1 MPVQN
6 TFKNTLAMLTV
17 KNPQHAVSFT
27 LLFLLVFMFVGANAQ
42 HPALRVQ
49 KYVLENGFTV
59 YLNEDKTAKE
69 VFGAIVVKAGS
80 KNDPAD
86 ATGIAHYLEHL
97 LFKGTTQLGT
107 TDFQKEKIHL
117 DSINFYYDLLGK
129 TTDKAERSR
138 IQQLINNQSVQA
150 AKYGLPTEFD
160 KLIKSIGGTGL
171 NAFTMNDM
179 TVYHNAF
186 PGEQMEK
193 WLELYS
199 HRFQQPVF
207 RSFQSEL
214 EVVYE
219 EKNIDLDEID
229 SKLIEEMNKHL
240 FKFHPYGTQTTLG
253 SVEHLKNPSLTKM
266 YEYFNTYYVANNMSL
281 VLCGNFD
288 AADALLM
295 IKEKFSKLRTGKIP
309 EFPKYPETVFKKKE
323 ILTVRYSPVRVAL
336 MGYKTVPRL
345 HEDNAALLVF
355 NQLLSNSSETGR
367 LDKLRRDGKL
377 LAAAGMNYSFNDDG
391 AVMLIAVPKLIGQSI
406 KQAEKLVFAE
416 IEKIKNGEISD
427 TDLQITKTQLYIDW
441 QSELENYGSR
451 TMAIVGA
458 IGSGTT
464 WEERLKYSEV
474 LQRITKEDVVR
485 VARKYFNDN
494 YFALHSRTGFPK
506 KHKLQKPGYKPVLT
520 DQKEESEYA
529 KNFKK
534 QIAANKEP
542 RFLDFEKD
550 ATLLQLNSSNKLYVT
565 PNPINDI
572 FNVTVQ
578 FMVGSD
584 SIRLLKEAA
593 DLLPY
598 FYTKNL
604 GLDQLKREF
613 ALLGLTYYASCSKS
627 RFSLTFTGIERNLQQ
642 SLVLING
649 LINQAQVDEKS
660 IEIII
665 RDLLAERKISE
676 KDPSTLGYA
685 LYEYARYKNRS
696 EFIDRL
702 TEKELKKLKAAE
714 VLSAY
719 KKAITYSAV
728 WHYVGIQPVDSI
740 RLLFNSNIAL
750 NNANQKVPLT
760 YLVNS
765 TSTQNIIYLLND
777 KKAVQSHIYFL
788 VNSELPSQQP
798 STVAGIYAFNEY
810 MDGGFSGLI
819 MQEIREYRSLAY
831 STYGWFANSR
841 INKSAYFYSYIGCQA
856 DKTNESIVIMDSLI
870 NHMPR
875 KPERMDDIKTSLK
888 KGAAAF
894 YPAFRYI
901 SGNIEYGRQLGDTSS
916 IMKAVY
922 PEYDHVTFDA
932 VEKFYEQYIKNRP
945 VIITIYGDKSKMD
958 LARLSKYAK
967 IIELKKSDI
976 ISH

>member
-1 MPVQN
+1 MLFLNKP
-6 TFKNTLAMLTV
+6 KNALAILT
-17 KNPQHAVSFT
+17 KRFTQYAVRFT
-27 LLFLLVFMFVGANAQ
+27 LLFLLVLMRVGAKAQ
-42 HPALRVQ
+42 HPALIVQ

-97 LFKGTTQLGT
+97 LFKGTNQLGT
-107 TDFQKEKIHL
+107 IDYQKEKLHL

-129 TTDKAERSR
+129 ITDKAERFR
-138 IQQLINNQSVQA
+138 IQHLINNQSVEA

-171 NAFTMNDM
+171 NAFTMNDI

-219 EKNIDLDEID
+219 EKNTDLDELD

-288 AADALLM
+288 AVDALVV
-295 IKEKFSKLRTGKIP
+295 IKERFSKLRTGIIP
-309 EFPKYPETVFKKKE
+309 EFPKYPVSVFKKKE
-323 ILTVRYSPVRVAL
+323 IMNVRYSPIRVSIV
-336 MGYKTVPRL
+336 GYKTVPIL
-345 HEDNAALLVF
+345 HEDNAALLVL
-355 NQLLSNSSETGR
+355 NELLSNTSETGKF
-367 LDKLRRDGKL
+367 DKLRREGKI
-377 LAAAGMNYSFNDDG
+377 LAATSMNYSFNDDG
-391 AVMLIAVPKLIGQSI
+391 AVMLLAVPKLIGQSI
-406 KQAEKLVFAE
+406 KQAEKLIFAE
-416 IEKIKNGEISD
+416 IEKIKEGEISD

-441 QSELENYGSR
+441 QSRLENYGSR
-451 TMAIVGA
+451 TMAIVDA

-474 LQRITKEDVVR
+474 LQRITKEDIVR
-485 VARKYFNDN
+485 VARKYFNSN
-494 YFALHSRTGFPK
+494 YFALHSRTGFPRK
-506 KHKLQKPGYKPVLT
+506 QKLQKPGFKPVIAG
-520 DQKEESEYA
+520 QKEESDYA

-534 QIAANKEP
+534 QVAADKEP

-550 ATLLQLNSSNKLYVT
+550 AAILQLNSSNKLYVT
-565 PNPINDI
+565 TNPINDI
-572 FNVTVQ
+572 FNITVQ

-584 SIRLLKEAA
+584 SIRLLKESV

-598 FYTKNL
+598 FYIKNV
-604 GLDQLKREF
+604 GLDQLKKEF

-627 RFSLTFTGIERNLQQ
+627 RFTLTFTGIERNLQQ
-642 SLVLING
+642 SLVLINN
-649 LINQAQVDEKS
+649 LINEAQVDDKS
-660 IEIII
+660 MEIIK
-665 RDLLAERKISE
+665 RDLLAGRKISE

-685 LYEYARYKNRS
+685 LYEYARIKNNS

-702 TEKELKKLKAAE
+702 SKIELKKVEAAE
-714 VLSAY
+714 VISAY
-719 KKAITYSAV
+719 KKAITFSAV
-728 WHYVGIQPVDSI
+728 WHYVGTLSVDSI
-740 RLLFNSNIAL
+740 RYLFIKNITL
-750 NNANQKVPLT
+750 NNTNQKAPLAG
-760 YLVNS
+760 LVNNP
-765 TSTQNIIYLLND
+765 TSRNIVYLLND

-788 VNSELPSQQP
+788 VNSDWPSQQP
-798 STVAGIYAFNEY
+798 FTLASIYAFNEY

-819 MQEIREYRSLAY
+819 KQEIREYRSLAY
-831 STYGWFANSR
+831 STHGWFTYSR
-841 INKSAYFYSYIGCQA
+841 VNKSAYFYAYIGCQA
-856 DKTNESIVIMDSLI
+856 DKTNESIIIMDSLI

-875 KPERMDDIKTSLK
+875 KPERMEDIKTSLRK
-888 KGAAAF
+888 RAAAY
-894 YPAFRYI
+894 YPGFRYI
-901 SGNIEYGRQLGDTSS
+901 SSSIDYSLQMGDSSS
-916 IMKAVY
+916 IMKVIY
-922 PEYDHVTFDA
+922 PEYEHITFDGLL
-932 VEKFYEQYIKNRP
+932 KFYEQYIKNRP

-958 LARLSKYAK
+958 IAQISKYAK

-976 ISH
+976 IFH

>member
-1 MPVQN
+1 MPVQKIFQN
-6 TFKNTLAMLTV
+6 LVARLCATNSQPAG
-17 KNPQHAVSFT
+17 SFA
-27 LLFLLVFMFVGANAQ
+27 LLFLLLLMFIGAAGQ
-42 HPALRVQ
+42 HPALSVQ
-49 KYVLENGFTV
+49 KYVLDNGFTI

-117 DSINFYYDLLGK
+117 DSINIYYDLLGK
-129 TTDKAERSR
+129 TTDKVERLR

-150 AKYGLPTEFD
+150 AQYGLPTEFD

-171 NAFTMNDM
+171 NAFTTNDM

-186 PGEQMEK
+186 PGEQMDK

-219 EKNIDLDEID
+219 EKNTDMDELD
-229 SKLIEEMNKHL
+229 SKLIEAMKKQL
-240 FKFHPYGTQTTLG
+240 YRFHPYGTQTTLG

-266 YEYFNTYYVANNMSL
+266 YEYFNTYYVANNMAL
-281 VLCGNFD
+281 VLCGNFNS
-288 AADALLM
+288 AEALVM
-295 IKEKFSKLRTGKIP
+295 IKEKFSKLKAGKVP

-323 ILTVRYSPVRVAL
+323 IMKVRYSPIRVAL
-336 MGYKTVPRL
+336 IGYKTVPIL

-377 LAAAGMNYSFNDDG
+377 LAAASMNYSFNDDG

-441 QSELENYGSR
+441 QSELEHYGSR
-451 TMAIVGA
+451 TMAIAWAVGC
-458 IGSGTT
+458 GTT

-474 LQRITKEDVVR
+474 LQHISKEDVVR
-485 VARKYFNDN
+485 VARKYFNEN
-494 YFALHSRTGFPK
+494 YFVLHSGIGFPK
-506 KHKLQKPGYKPVLT
+506 KNKLQKPGYKPVLT
-520 DQKEESEYA
+520 DQKEESDYA

-534 QIAANKEP
+534 QLAANKEP

-550 ATLLQLNSSNKLYVT
+550 ATRLQLNSNNKLYVT

-572 FNVTVQ
+572 FNITVQ

-584 SIRLLKEAA
+584 SIRLLKESA

-598 FYTKNL
+598 FYTKNI
-604 GLDQLKREF
+604 GLDQLKKEF
-613 ALLGLTYYASCSKS
+613 AVLGLTYYASCSKS
-627 RFSLTFTGIERNLQQ
+627 RFSITFTGIERNLQQ
-642 SLVLING
+642 SLVLINSI
-649 LINQAQVDEKS
+649 INQAQVDEKS
-660 IEIII
+660 IEIIK
-665 RDLLAERKISE
+665 RDLLAERKISG
-676 KDPSTLGYA
+676 KDPSTLGSA
-685 LYEYARYKNRS
+685 LYEYARYKNQS
-696 EFIDRL
+696 QFIDRL
-702 TEKELKKLKAAE
+702 TEKELKKLTAAE
-714 VLSAY
+714 VLGAY
-719 KKAITYSAV
+719 QKAITYSAV
-728 WHYVGIQPVDSI
+728 WHYVGTQPVDSI
-740 RLLFNSNIAL
+740 RHFLSSNLRL
-750 NNANQKVPLT
+750 NNTNQRSPLT
-760 YLVNS
+760 YPVNNS
-765 TSTQNIIYLLND
+765 SSQNIIYLLND
-777 KKAVQSHIYFL
+777 KNAVQSHIYFL

-798 STVAGIYAFNEY
+798 TTLAGIHAFNEY

-831 STYGWFANSR
+831 STQGWFANSR
-841 INKSAYFYSYIGCQA
+841 INKSAYFYAYIGCQA
-856 DKTNESIVIMDSLI
+856 DKTNESIVVMDSLI

-875 KPERMDDIKTSLK
+875 KPERMEDIRTSLK
-888 KGAAAF
+888 KTAAAY

-901 SGNIEYGRQLGDTSS
+901 SGNIEYARQLGDTAST
-916 IMKAVY
+916 MKAIY
-922 PEYDHVTFDA
+922 PEYDHVSFDA
-932 VEKFYEQYIKNRP
+932 VVKFYEQYIKNRP
-945 VIITIYGDKSKMD
+945 IIITIYGDKSKMD
-958 LARLSKYAK
+958 LVRLSQYAK

>member
-1 MPVQN
+1 
-6 TFKNTLAMLTV
+6 MLMV
-17 KNPQHAVSFT
+17 KTPQPAVSFT
-27 LLFLLVFMFVGANAQ
+27 LLLLLVFMCVGASAQ

-69 VFGAIVVKAGS
+69 VFGVIVVKAGS

-117 DSINFYYDLLGK
+117 DSINMYYDLLGK
-129 TTDKAERSR
+129 TKDKTERSR

-171 NAFTMNDM
+171 NAFTTNDM

-229 SKLIEEMNKHL
+229 SKLIEEMNKRL
-240 FKFHPYGTQTTLG
+240 FRFHPYGTQTTLG

-266 YEYFNTYYVANNMSL
+266 YDYFYTYYVANNMSL

-288 AADALLM
+288 AADALVM

-323 ILTVRYSPVRVAL
+323 IMTVRYSPIRVAVI
-336 MGYKTVPRL
+336 GYKTVPSL
-345 HEDNAALLVF
+345 HEDNAALRVF
-355 NQLLSNSSETGR
+355 NELLSNSSETGK

-391 AVMLIAVPKLIGQSI
+391 AVMLLAVPKLIGQSI

-427 TDLQITKTQLYIDW
+427 TDLQITKTQLYIEW
-441 QSELENYGSR
+441 QTELEHYGSR
-451 TMAIVGA
+451 TMAIAWAV
-458 IGSGTT
+458 GSGTT

-474 LQRITKEDVVR
+474 LQHITKEEVVR

-520 DQKEESEYA
+520 DQKEESDYA

-534 QIAANKEP
+534 QVAANKEP

-550 ATLLQLNSSNKLYVT
+550 ATLIQLNSNNKLYVT

-572 FNVTVQ
+572 FNITVQ

-604 GLDQLKREF
+604 SLDQLKKEF
-613 ALLGLTYYASCSKS
+613 AILGLTYYANCDNN
-627 RFSLTFTGIERNLQQ
+627 RFSISFTGIERNLQQ
-642 SLVLING
+642 SLVLINSI
-649 LINQAQVDEKS
+649 INRAQVDEKS
-660 IEIII
+660 IEIIK

-676 KDPSTLGYA
+676 KDPSTLGSA
-685 LYEYARYKNRS
+685 LFEYARYKNKS
-696 EFIDRL
+696 QFIDRV
-702 TEKELKKLKAAE
+702 TEKELKKLTSAE
-714 VLSAY
+714 VLGAY
-719 KKAITYSAV
+719 QKAITYSAV
-728 WHYVGIQPVDSI
+728 WHYVGTQSADSI
-740 RLLFNSNIAL
+740 RHLLSNNINL
-750 NNANQKVPLT
+750 NNTNQKAPLA
-760 YLVNS
+760 YPVNNS
-765 TSTQNIIYLLND
+765 SPQNIIYLLND

-788 VNSELPSQQP
+788 VNSDWPSQQP
-798 STVAGIYAFNEY
+798 TTMAGIYAFNEY

-841 INKSAYFYSYIGCQA
+841 INKSGYFYAYIGCQA
-856 DKTNESIVIMDSLI
+856 DKTNESIVVMDSLI

-875 KPERMDDIKTSLK
+875 KPERMEDIKTSLK
-888 KGAAAF
+888 KSAAAY

-901 SGNIEYGRQLGDTSS
+901 SGSIEYGRQLGDTAST
-916 IMKAVY
+916 MKAIY

-932 VEKFYEQYIKNRP
+932 VVKFYEQYIKNRP
-945 VIITIYGDKSKMD
+945 IIITIYGDKSKMD
-958 LARLSKYAK
+958 LVRLSKYAK